1 MRIFK
6 MAIIMKDNGKK
17 TYNMGKEFR
26 NIRIETNIMVDLCA
40 GVNLGKDN
48 TNSQMEKY
56 IMDHFIMG
64 IVTVLEN

>member
-1 MRIFK
+1 

-17 TYNMGKEFR
+17 TYNMAKEFR

-56 IMDHFIMG
+56 IMEHFIMG
-64 IVTVLEN
+64 IVTVLES